1 MVSRCALCQ
10 RSCPGLP
17 SLLKSPSSV
26 CWVAK
31 KKIELASGENEE
43 CFYKEIEVLLASK
56 TENNIHPSLMEAG
69 EQKAGLPLPLPPP
82 FLLHVALSSLREKG
96 SALFSPPSLALHQ
109 ELPLTTA
116 CSKTSESRFQTSS
129 GEAWFRPLF
138 GEKPPRCRSLQ
149 ASGDTPLC
157 LSAVT

>member
-1 MVSRCALCQ
+1 M
-10 RSCPGLP
+10 
-17 SLLKSPSSV
+17 
-26 CWVAK
+26 
-31 KKIELASGENEE
+31 
-43 CFYKEIEVLLASK
+43 FYKEIEVLLASK

-69 EQKAGLPLPLPPP
+69 EQRTGLPLPLP
-82 FLLHVALSSLREKG
+82 LLSASRGSLLPQREE

-129 GEAWFRPLF
+129 GEAWSRPLF
-138 GEKPPRCRSLQ
+138 GEKPPRCRSLE